1 MKYSKYFFVP
11 IILFLLSSCSCEK
24 ERKYTAR
31 EMWSIAKKVDPNI
44 ELVSISN
51 NNPGKRILCKN
62 YGPKC
67 IKGSGRRILVNM
79 VELIVVA
86 FENEAAARTE
96 ALRIGQW
103 YAYNWVFD
111 DVRDE
116 PVLEAFVK
124 KAFEAKDAKAQWELK
139 NTHE

>member
-1 MKYSKYFFVP
+1 MGLRTLIFTT
-11 IILFLLSSCSCEK
+11 ILSMILLSCSCEK

-31 EMWSIAKKVDPNI
+31 EMWSIAKKVDPTI
-44 ELVSISN
+44 ELVPISVN
-51 NNPGKRILCKN
+51 DADKRILCKD

-67 IKGSGRRILVNM
+67 VKGSGRRILVNM

-86 FENEAAARTE
+86 FEDEAAARTE

-111 DVRDE
+111 DVTNE

-124 KAFEAKDAKAQWELK
+124 KAFQAKNAKLEWEQK
-139 NTHE
+139 NK